1 MKSSLLWKSGA
12 NNVKIGILAVQ
23 GAFAEHDAALRTLG
37 AETVLL
43 RNKNDLARFDGL
55 VLPGGE
61 STAQSKLLKDLEMFE
76 PLKDMIESGTPT
88 LATCAGLILL
98 AGRLADDDVV
108 HFGTL
113 PITARRNAYG
123 RQLGSFQRAGNVG
136 RIENFVMTFIRA
148 PYVESADSDDV
159 EILATVDDR
168 VVGVQ
173 YRNQLALAFH
183 PEIGDDLRVH
193 EFFLKGIKG

>member
-1 MKSSLLWKSGA
+1 MKSSSLWKSEA

-23 GAFAEHDAALRTLG
+23 GAFAEHEAALRALG
-37 AETVLL
+37 ADVVLL
-43 RNKNDLARFDGL
+43 RNKNDLTRFDGL

-76 PLKDMIESGTPT
+76 PLKTVIESGTPT

-98 AGRLADDDVV
+98 ARRLADDDVV

-148 PYVESADSDDV
+148 PYVESADSDV

-168 VVGVQ
+168 IVGVQ

-183 PEIGDDLRVH
+183 PEIGGDLRVH
-193 EFFLKGIKG
+193 EYFLKRIAG

>member
-1 MKSSLLWKSGA
+1 MKSSSSWKSEA

-23 GAFAEHDAALRTLG
+23 GAFAEHETALQALG

-43 RNKNDLARFDGL
+43 RNKNDLTRFDGL

-76 PLKDMIESGTPT
+76 PLKGMIEDGLPT

-98 AGRLADDDVV
+98 ARRLADDDVV

-148 PYVESADSDDV
+148 PYVESADPDV

-168 VVGVQ
+168 IVGVQ

-183 PEIGDDLRVH
+183 PEIGGDLRVH
-193 EFFLKGIKG
+193 EYFLKGIKG

>member
-1 MKSSLLWKSGA
+1 MKSSSLWKSEA
-12 NNVKIGILAVQ
+12 NDVKIGILAVQ
-23 GAFAEHDAALRTLG
+23 GAFAEHETALRRLG
-37 AETVLL
+37 ADVVLL
-43 RNKNDLARFDGL
+43 RNKNDLTRFDGL

-76 PLKDMIESGTPT
+76 PLKAMIESGTPT

-98 AGRLADDDVV
+98 ARRLADDDVV

-168 VVGVQ
+168 IVGVQ
-173 YRNQLALAFH
+173 YKNQLALAFH

-193 EFFLKGIKG
+193 EYFLKRI